1 MRNETGLVVTK
12 ISEEPNGK
20 FMVRLIELGVLDVKM
35 LSKISI
41 EEEIENEDSVF
52 FSLEAE
58 QKNILKQAINTA
70 KKAFDEV
77 SKATK
82 KKKIVQKPKTDF
94 HKPKGNAYAV
104 DLCYMN
110 AYCNFMRK
118 TALTEAK
125 FATDLFLLEQTMDVS
140 SLGCILE
147 QMHRLFEGE
156 LTDARQQ
163 SITGFVENYKQ
174 QNETLNVGTALE
186 EYESHSGAFKITV
199 HDHFDAK
206 AAGNEDPQLEGKKY
220 ALVLAMDF
228 NASSCGKPPYR
239 ETKNRNYAVLMHPP
253 SRCLLP
259 CYLGLPYFLSE
270 SYSKACNECWTMGTG
285 KSWKKLKDLLSGAV
299 YKNEKKDGGFAS
311 GARTVNQMYSCLIE
325 PPDSVSGDLERE
337 SSTSDDHTDLESDH
351 TDESEASRKKK
362 RKSIEGANSV

>member
-12 ISEEPNGK
+12 ISEVPNGK
-20 FMVRLIELGVLDVKM
+20 FMVRLIELGVLDVKK

-41 EEEIENEDSVF
+41 EEEIENEDGVF

-70 KKAFDEV
+70 KTAFDEV

-82 KKKIVQKPKTDF
+82 KKALVQKPKTDF
-94 HKPKGNAYAV
+94 DKGKGNAYAV
-104 DLCYMN
+104 DPCYMN
-110 AYCNFMRK
+110 AYCNFMRTK

-125 FATDLFLLEQTMDVS
+125 FAPDLFPLEQTMDVS

-156 LTDARQQ
+156 LTEERQQ

-174 QNETLNVGTALE
+174 KNETLNVGTALK
-186 EYESHSGAFKITV
+186 EYESHSEAFKITV
-199 HDHFDAK
+199 HNHLDVK
-206 AAGNEDPQLEGKKY
+206 AAGNFDPELEGKKY
-220 ALVLAMDF
+220 ALVLAMEF
-228 NASSCGKPPYR
+228 IGKACGKPPYR
-239 ETKNRNYAVLMHPP
+239 ETNNRNYAVLMHPP

-259 CYLGLPYFLSE
+259 CYLGLPYILSDR
-270 SYSKACNECWTMGTG
+270 YSEACKDHSTMGTAE
-285 KSWKKLKDLLSGAV
+285 SWTKLKNILSGAV
-299 YKNEKKDGGFAS
+299 YKNEKTHGGYAS
-311 GARTVNQMYSCLIE
+311 GARTVHQIYSCLIE
-325 PPDSVSGDLERE
+325 PPDSVSGDLESS
-337 SSTSDDHTDLESDH
+337 SSTSDDH

-362 RKSIEGANSV
+362 RKSIEGADSV